1 VLSLCYQLTMNVSG
15 LAALAAA
22 VLFGASTPF
31 AKALLGATPPI
42 LLAGLLYAGSG
53 IGLAVTR
60 LVRDRGFR
68 SARLAPEEWPWLL
81 GAILTGG
88 VLGPVLLMY
97 GLERTSAADA
107 SLLLNLEA
115 VLTAILAW
123 FVFREN
129 TDRRIVLGM
138 ALIVAG
144 GVLLAWP
151 ADHAG
156 STGVGGA
163 ACVAG
168 ACACWAVDNNLT
180 RRVSAADPVF
190 IAASKG
196 LVAALTNIT
205 LSLALGARLP
215 PPAATAAAMA
225 VGFLGYGISLVLF
238 VVALRGLG
246 SARAGAYFSTA
257 PFVGAA
263 IAIAV
268 FGEPVS
274 WPFWAA
280 AALMAGGVWLHL
292 TEVHEHEHVHE
303 PLTHAHAHRHDAHH
317 QHLHDFDWDGGE
329 PHTHAHSHEA
339 LVHRHPHYPDVHH
352 RHGHARE

>member
-1 VLSLCYQLTMNVSG
+1 MAINASI

-31 AKALLGATPPI
+31 AKALLGATPPV

-53 IGLAVTR
+53 IGLSLAR

-68 SARLAPEEWPWLL
+68 RADLSRAEWPWLL
-81 GAILTGG
+81 GAIIAGG
-88 VLGPVLLMY
+88 LLGPALLMY

-115 VLTAILAW
+115 VLTALLAW
-123 FVFREN
+123 VVFREN
-129 TDRRIVLGM
+129 ADRRIVLGM

-144 GVLLAWP
+144 GVVLAWP
-151 ADHAG
+151 RDHAG
-156 STGVGGA
+156 ATSLTGA
-163 ACVAG
+163 LSVAG

-180 RRVSAADPVF
+180 RKVSAGDPVF
-190 IAASKG
+190 IAATKG
-196 LVAALTNIT
+196 IAAGSTNVM
-205 LSLALGARLP
+205 LAILLGARLP
-215 PPAATAAAMA
+215 PLGLTAAAMG
-225 VGFLGYGISLVLF
+225 VGLAGYGVSLVLF

-246 SARAGAYFSTA
+246 SARTGAYFSTA

-263 IAIAV
+263 IALVV

-274 WPFWAA
+274 WSFWLA
-280 AALMAGGVWLHL
+280 AALMAAGVWLHI
-292 TEVHEHEHVHE
+292 TEVHEHEHAHE
-303 PLTHAHAHRHDAHH
+303 ALTHAHAHHHDAHH
-317 QHLHDFDWDGGE
+317 RHEHRFEWDGRE
-329 PHTHAHSHEA
+329 PHTHEHSHEP

-352 RHGHARE
+352 RHGH